1 MAIGP
6 DNQVTTTGLM
16 GATPNLP
23 DVPDMSGLGQGQAQ
37 QTQTQAPAPMAERP
51 APEKTQDPNVEKRIQ
66 NLN

>member
-23 DVPDMSGLGQGQAQ
+23 APPDMSGLGQAQ
-37 QTQTQAPAPMAERP
+37 PQ
-51 APEKTQDPNVEKRIQ
+51 
-66 NLN
+66 